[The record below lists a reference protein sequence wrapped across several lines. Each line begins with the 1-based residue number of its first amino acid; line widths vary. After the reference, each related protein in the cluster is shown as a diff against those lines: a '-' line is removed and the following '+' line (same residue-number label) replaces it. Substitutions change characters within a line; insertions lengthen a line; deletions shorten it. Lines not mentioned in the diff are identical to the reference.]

1 MRPEV
6 CAKMIEHTALELK
19 RACDELDRAERLR
32 HEITDRDRIQWLI
45 DRVDYLEHRDA
56 NGVGANFQEHGG
68 YWPQRSDHDDPSRAD
83 QDMIDL
89 DLVEYI
95 DAQITKERA

>member
-1 MRPEV
+1 MNV
-6 CAKMIEHTALELK
+6 FKLDLQDGKGLVQVVAQTDM
-19 RACDELDRAERLR
+19 DEL
-32 HEITDRDRIQWLI
+32 RIRSFIDELNARMQWI
-45 DRVDYLEHRDA
+45 ADRVDYLEHRDA

-68 YWPQRSDHDDPSRAD
+68 YWPQRSDHEDPSRAD

>member
-1 MRPEV
+1 MKPY
-6 CAKMIEHTALELK
+6 ISNDH
-19 RACDELDRAERLR
+19 RL
-32 HEITDRDRIQWLI
+32 QWLI
-45 DRVDYLEHRDA
+45 DHVAYLEHRDA

-68 YWPQRSDHDDPSRAD
+68 YWPQRSDHEDPSRAD

-95 DAQITKERA
+95 DAQIAKERA